1 MAHIP
6 GDRPYTVT
14 HKSRVASYILTH
26 AHEHPECTPWRH
38 RGKPHRLS
46 PRARARQQA
55 AAEACCCLC
64 IKAQPRCTDPRQSA
78 TSRAHATV
86 RPRLGS
92 PPRATLGRDVEWWRH
107 LGRRCRWPKQHAE
120 HRVDDVDELQRHG
133 RSSVARSAPAPICA
147 ERWALCAET
156 LGAPRTGVY
165 STGTVEPTDSRSR
178 SDDAG
183 AGIGLRRRG
192 CAALSR
198 RRCTQLV
205 AQGGRTLFQLLRRKS
220 ASYT

>member
-1 MAHIP
+1 M
-6 GDRPYTVT
+6 GTRYDVT
-14 HKSRVASYILTH
+14 HT
-26 AHEHPECTPWRH
+26 HEHPECTPWHH

-46 PRARARQQA
+46 PRARARQHA

-64 IKAQPRCTDPRQSA
+64 IKPQPVCTDPRQPA

-92 PPRATLGRDVEWWRH
+92 PPRATPRRDVEWWRH

-133 RSSVARSAPAPICA
+133 RSSVARSAPAPSCA
-147 ERWALCAET
+147 ECWALCAKM
-156 LGAPRTGVY
+156 LVAPRTGVY
-165 STGTVEPTDSRSR
+165 STGTVEPTDSRTR
-178 SDDAG
+178 NDDAA

-198 RRCTQLV
+198 TWVNSIV
-205 AQGGRTLFQLLRRKS
+205 AQGGRTRFNVLSLKL
-220 ASYT
+220 ATYT

>member
-26 AHEHPECTPWRH
+26 AHEHPECTPWHH

-92 PPRATLGRDVEWWRH
+92 PPRATPRRDVVWWRH
-107 LGRRCRWPKQHAE
+107 LGRRCRWPEQHAE

-133 RSSVARSAPAPICA
+133 RSSVARSAPAPSCA
-147 ERWALCAET
+147 ERWALCAEMCF
-156 LGAPRTGVY
+156 APRTGVY
-165 STGTVEPTDSRSR
+165 STGTVEPTDLRTQN
-178 SDDAG
+178 DDAG
-183 AGIGLRRRG
+183 ARIGLRRRG

-198 RRCTQLV
+198 RRGAQLV
-205 AQGGRTLFQLLRRKS
+205 AQGGRTLFKVF
-220 ASYT
+220 TF

>member
-26 AHEHPECTPWRH
+26 AHEHPECTPWHH

-107 LGRRCRWPKQHAE
+107 LGRRCRWPKQYAE

-156 LGAPRTGVY
+156 TVVAVPALC
-165 STGTVEPTDSRSR
+165 STGTVEGTDSCS
-178 SDDAG
+178 
-183 AGIGLRRRG
+183 
-192 CAALSR
+192 
-198 RRCTQLV
+198 
-205 AQGGRTLFQLLRRKS
+205 
-220 ASYT
+220 

>member
-46 PRARARQQA
+46 PRPRARQHA
-55 AAEACCCLC
+55 AAEAYCCLC
-64 IKAQPRCTDPRQSA
+64 IKPQPRCTDPRQSA

-92 PPRATLGRDVEWWRH
+92 PPRATPRRDGEWWRH
-107 LGRRCRWPKQHAE
+107 LGRRCRWPKQHTE

-156 LGAPRTGVY
+156 TVVAVLALY
-165 STGTVEPTDSRSR
+165 STGTVEATDSCTRN
-178 SDDAG
+178 DDAG
-183 AGIGLRRRG
+183 ARIGLPRLG
-192 CAALSR
+192 CAVLSR
-198 RRCTQLV
+198 NGANRC
-205 AQGGRTLFQLLRRKS
+205 AIEGDGRVLNVFWLKLTT
-220 ASYT
+220 YT